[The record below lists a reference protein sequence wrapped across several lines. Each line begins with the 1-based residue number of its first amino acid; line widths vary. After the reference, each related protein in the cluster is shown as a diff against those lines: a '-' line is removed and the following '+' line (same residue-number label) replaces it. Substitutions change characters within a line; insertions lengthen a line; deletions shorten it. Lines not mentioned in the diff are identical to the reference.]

1 MQFKK
6 HISLLLVF
14 FLLVSNSGLAFTV
27 HFCGGKLASISSEF
41 SSEKICKMPE
51 KVIEKSCCAKSQ
63 PTHKKC
69 CSDKKI
75 NLKTKTEKITVKT
88 IVLNSSS
95 VLFLNNTKSFTFVAV
110 PNTVSSQVN
119 LFSCDANAPPLYL
132 LYSQFTFYA

>member
-27 HFCGGKLASISSEF
+27 HFCEGKLASISSVF
-41 SSEKICKMPE
+41 NKDKVCKMTNKTVE
-51 KVIEKSCCAKSQ
+51 KACCAKPVQS
-63 PTHKKC
+63 HKKC

-75 NLKTKTEKITVKT
+75 SLKSKTEKITIKT
-88 IVLNSSS
+88 IAFNLDSIFVVNPIK
-95 VLFLNNTKSFTFVAV
+95 TAAFVAV
-110 PNTVSSQVN
+110 PNIISLQIN
-119 LFSCDANAPPLYL
+119 DFCCDANAPPLYL